1 MINRSS
7 KKNTPFRKRSLC
19 IAISSALTASMAV
32 DAQDRGLE
40 EIIVTSTKREL
51 NLQDTPLAVTALG
64 NEELT
69 LLRLKNF
76 EDYVGQIPSLAVTE
90 REPGASSVI
99 MRGCAAQ
106 GLSFSDSA
114 TTSVYLDEQPITAAG
129 YNPDPRLIDIE
140 RLEALAGPQGTLFGD
155 AAQCGTLRIITNK
168 PNTTEFSGWL
178 DVTGSSIKDG
188 GDSRDVSAMFN
199 IPLLDNKLALRFV
212 GFSSDE
218 AGWVD
223 NILSPSPG
231 KTFDNAAYVDD
242 DVNSSTWQG
251 GRVGLRWAASD
262 QWTVDLQHIYQK
274 YELDGFADASLNT
287 QNYSDTSVFPVFGS
301 REQARFSED
310 VWEDEWYQTALT
322 IEGDLDIGN
331 FVLSGAYF
339 DRDSAYSAD
348 STAYLQSFQQT
359 GDYLRSLVYYDTG
372 SIYDFGGDPRANDYD
387 ARETTSWTVE
397 GRYATPTDGRWSGI
411 IGGFYNHREVD
422 ELFTANVLNGFS
434 SSGAFAYINYAG
446 GYVGTPN
453 SKNWYSG
460 TYDSDL
466 DQSALFGE
474 VSVDLTENFTIT
486 AGGRFYNI
494 ENDYVVKNGAL
505 VGLNGAEPDC
515 AVNYC
520 YAPGDLGRSDESG
533 FVPKVNLAYRAG
545 DQLLYATYSE
555 GFRRGGANSARPQSV
570 YGPPTGQ
577 FASPAGTLNKY
588 ESDTIE
594 NWEIGAKTEWLD
606 NRLRFNF
613 SIYQMTWDN
622 IQIQAEDPQKTLYT
636 LGIVNFPEAEIEGA
650 EIWANYVPNDNW
662 QFDFTLGINDGEI
675 PTDQMLFSGMAG
687 EIPVAGGTR
696 LPIVPDLKYS
706 IHATYTFSE
715 SLFGAN
721 PYIIGR
727 YNFTDESVN
736 SLAGI
741 ESSSFK
747 VPTSTHDSWGRFNLQ
762 AGLETDDWSVSVFID
777 NVTDEEAELFFNN
790 RWSQQ
795 RLSVNQ
801 PRTIGVNFRYNFT
814 N

>member
-1 MINRSS
+1 
-7 KKNTPFRKRSLC
+7 
-19 IAISSALTASMAV
+19 
-32 DAQDRGLE
+32 
-40 EIIVTSTKREL
+40 
-51 NLQDTPLAVTALG
+51 
-64 NEELT
+64 
-69 LLRLKNF
+69 
-76 EDYVGQIPSLAVTE
+76 
-90 REPGASSVI
+90 
-99 MRGCAAQ
+99 
-106 GLSFSDSA
+106 
-114 TTSVYLDEQPITAAG
+114 
-129 YNPDPRLIDIE
+129 
-140 RLEALAGPQGTLFGD
+140 
-155 AAQCGTLRIITNK
+155 
-168 PNTTEFSGWL
+168 
-178 DVTGSSIKDG
+178 
-188 GDSRDVSAMFN
+188 
-199 IPLLDNKLALRFV
+199 
-212 GFSSDE
+212 
-218 AGWVD
+218 
-223 NILSPSPG
+223 
-231 KTFDNAAYVDD
+231 
-242 DVNSSTWQG
+242 
-251 GRVGLRWAASD
+251 
-262 QWTVDLQHIYQK
+262 
-274 YELDGFADASLNT
+274 
-287 QNYSDTSVFPVFGS
+287 
-301 REQARFSED
+301 
-310 VWEDEWYQTALT
+310 
-322 IEGDLDIGN
+322 
-331 FVLSGAYF
+331 
-339 DRDSAYSAD
+339 
-348 STAYLQSFQQT
+348 
-359 GDYLRSLVYYDTG
+359 
-372 SIYDFGGDPRANDYD
+372 
-387 ARETTSWTVE
+387 
-397 GRYATPTDGRWSGI
+397 
-411 IGGFYNHREVD
+411 
-422 ELFTANVLNGFS
+422 
-434 SSGAFAYINYAG
+434 
-446 GYVGTPN
+446 
-453 SKNWYSG
+453 
-460 TYDSDL
+460 
-466 DQSALFGE
+466 
-474 VSVDLTENFTIT
+474 
-486 AGGRFYNI
+486 
-494 ENDYVVKNGAL
+494 
-505 VGLNGAEPDC
+505 
-515 AVNYC
+515 
-520 YAPGDLGRSDESG
+520 
-533 FVPKVNLAYRAG
+533 
-545 DQLLYATYSE
+545 LYATYSE

-588 ESDTIE
+588 DSDTIE

-715 SLFGAN
+715 TLFGAN